1 MSPISLCAVEVAILR
16 WPAEEGCR
24 KQLAERGTPR
34 LLLVEADRLPP
45 PTDCMEDWVDAT
57 AGEDEI
63 RARVSA
69 LEERWRIHNPA
80 MPELDANG
88 LLRFRGAWVALT
100 PVESRLAK
108 LLLDRMGTVVGRE
121 AIIRAGWRDDEP
133 ARNVLDVHI
142 LRLRRRLAPLGL
154 GIKTFRGRGYL
165 MEEEEIPQ

>member
-1 MSPISLCAVEVAILR
+1 MGRISCLAVDVAILR

-24 KQLAERGTPR
+24 EPLAQKGVPR
-34 LLLVEADRLPP
+34 LLLVEGDGCPP

-69 LEERWRIHNPA
+69 LEERWRTHNPA
-80 MPELDANG
+80 MPELDADG

-108 LLLDRMGTVVGRE
+108 VLLDHMGTVVSRE
-121 AIIRAGWRDDEP
+121 AILRAGWREGEP

-142 LRLRRRLAPLGL
+142 LRLRRRMAPLGL
-154 GIKTFRGRGYL
+154 AIKTFRGRGYL
-165 MEEEEIPQ
+165 MEEEEIPR